1 MPTAITRHI
10 SPRFPECELTFIE
23 RTPID
28 LELAKLQHDNYIAV
42 LKTLGCDVLELQAE
56 TDLPDSVFVEDTAVV
71 LPECAI
77 ITRPGALSR
86 RAEVNTIASA
96 MRPLRQLEYIDPPA
110 IMDGGDVLVVG
121 NKIYIGLSS
130 RTDKIAIDQMNARL
144 TGMNY
149 DIEPVEF
156 HHCLHLKSAVSRLD
170 DRTLLIN
177 PDWVDPGTFHALNL
191 ITVDRKEPVAANCLP
206 IGETILF
213 PSNYPKTLEKI
224 RSSGFTV
231 WELDFGEFTK
241 AEGALTCCSLIIE

>member
-1 MPTAITRHI
+1 MPTAITRQV

-28 LELAKLQHDNYIAV
+28 LELARLQHDNYISV
-42 LKTLGCDVLELQAE
+42 LKALGCDVLELQAE
-56 TDLPDSVFVEDTAVV
+56 PDLPDSVFVEDTAVV

-86 RAEVNTIASA
+86 RAEVNTIAAA
-96 MRPLRQLEYIDPPA
+96 MRPLRKLEYINPPA

-121 NKIYIGLSS
+121 DKIYIGLSS
-130 RTDKIAIDQMNARL
+130 RTDKQAIDQMKAWL
-144 TGMNY
+144 TAMNY

-177 PDWVDPGTFHALNL
+177 PNWVDPDRFDSFNL
-191 ITVDRKEPVAANCLP
+191 ITVDGNEPFAANCLP

-213 PSNYPKTLEKI
+213 STDYPKTLEKI
-224 RSSGFTV
+224 RSNGFTV
-231 WELDFGEFTK
+231 SELDFGEFTK